1 MRHGRKSS
9 ARKFDGY
16 KTRTT
21 IETDNNFITEIEVT
35 PGNIHDSEAAAPLV
49 DERPE
54 ERKPDTVLC
63 DMAYG
68 TGQNRE
74 EMKKRQV
81 KLICPVPTNLGR
93 NGCFFA
99 AILRISCPT
108 RPCPPWRWF
117 LPSVP

>member
-16 KTRTT
+16 KTHTA

-35 PGNIHDSEAAAPLV
+35 SGNIHDSEAAAPLV
-49 DERPE
+49 DEQPE

-63 DMAYG
+63 DIAYG

-74 EMKKRQV
+74 EMKKR
-81 KLICPVPTNLGR
+81 
-93 NGCFFA
+93 
-99 AILRISCPT
+99 
-108 RPCPPWRWF
+108 
-117 LPSVP
+117 